1 MTVLV
6 CLGCGELFQEGT
18 INIGKEN
25 LDEFGNIMCP
35 RYNCR
40 SSVIE
45 LDEWIAETIIILNNK
60 GYQTA
65 YCCSGHLYDEV
76 CETYIK
82 FEDEDCV
89 PSSIPEGFKLE
100 SGNTIRCR
108 IDCFFEL
115 DSVTRYKKLTEANLN
130 LIKWA
135 DELEDIYY

>member
-1 MTVLV
+1 MSVLV
-6 CLGCGELFQEGT
+6 CLGCGELYQEGT
-18 INIGKEN
+18 INFGNEN
-25 LDEFGNIMCP
+25 RDEFDNIMCP

-60 GYQTA
+60 GYHTA

-82 FEDEDCV
+82 FESEECI
-89 PSSIPEGFKLE
+89 PTYIPEGFELE
-100 SGNTIRCR
+100 SGNTIRLKV
-108 IDCFFEL
+108 DCFHEL
-115 DSVTRYKKLTEANLN
+115 DNVTRYEKLVEANLN

-135 DELEDIYY
+135 NELEYNY